1 METFQINKTKQNVC
15 IAKHTRCINL
25 LTKQRQHK
33 SWFLKNIYTGISPVD
48 KSRTFLDLELD
59 RYDNWSFV
67 KFEIGL
73 PAVFII
79 EAPLEIA
86 QKLAAFF

>member
-1 METFQINKTKQNVC
+1 
-15 IAKHTRCINL
+15 
-25 LTKQRQHK
+25 
-33 SWFLKNIYTGISPVD
+33 LKNIYTGISPVD
-48 KSRTFLDLELD
+48 KSRTFLDLELIN
-59 RYDNWSFV
+59 RYGNWSFV